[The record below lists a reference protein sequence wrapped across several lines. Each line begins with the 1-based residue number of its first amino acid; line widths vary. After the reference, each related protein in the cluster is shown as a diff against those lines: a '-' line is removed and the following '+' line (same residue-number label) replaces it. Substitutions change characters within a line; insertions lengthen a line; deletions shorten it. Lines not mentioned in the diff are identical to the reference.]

1 MGVFSTLDGAVG
13 ALVNVLQDLN
23 LDEAEIRNVVR
34 TLSDGS
40 TDLGD
45 ESFHR
50 AANIN
55 PASFGGSETAR
66 TLGAHHE
73 RAYLVIDDTIRGV
86 VRDLELFRDNV
97 RNAVELVTRA
107 DETAAGDMDARR
119 QRVADA
125 MTFVWRNSEGDHAN
139 HDARNHQP
147 SGGDH

>member
-1 MGVFSTLDGAVG
+1 MGVFSLAGAVG
-13 ALVNVLQDLN
+13 AIVDVLQDLN
-23 LDEAEIRNVVR
+23 LDEYEIRQVIK

-50 AANIN
+50 TARID
-55 PASFGGSETAR
+55 PASFGGSEAAQA
-66 TLGAHHE
+66 LGSHHE

-86 VRDLELFRDNV
+86 VRDLEDFRDNV

-125 MTFVWRNSEGDHAN
+125 MTHVWRNSAGDHAN
-139 HDARNHQP
+139 HDARNHQLDG
-147 SGGDH
+147 SH